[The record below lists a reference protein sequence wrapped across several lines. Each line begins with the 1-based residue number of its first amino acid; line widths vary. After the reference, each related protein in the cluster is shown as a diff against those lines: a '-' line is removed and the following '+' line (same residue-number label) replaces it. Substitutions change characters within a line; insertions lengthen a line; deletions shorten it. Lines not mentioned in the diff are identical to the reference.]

1 MTRPS
6 ALHAEQIRPDQT
18 VRLCDGSGC
27 ADLGM
32 FRAPKD
38 RTKLNE
44 YWWFCLTH
52 VRAYNAQWDFYR
64 GMTPDQIEA
73 EIRRDSTWQ
82 RPTWRFGQAPGRV
95 HQRFRDPFGF
105 ADGEAGPD
113 RPRRPT
119 AHTPEQEAALAVFDL
134 AEPVP
139 LDALKRRYKD
149 LVKQH
154 HPDANGGSKDAE
166 ERLKAITAA
175 YATLRAQATA
185 AQQRAG

>member
-1 MTRPS
+1 
-6 ALHAEQIRPDQT
+6 
-18 VRLCDGSGC
+18 
-27 ADLGM
+27 M

-38 RTKLNE
+38 RTNLTE
-44 YWWFCLTH
+44 YWWFCLAH
-52 VRAYNAQWDFYR
+52 VRAYNAKWDFYA
-64 GMTPDQIEA
+64 GMTPEQIEV
-73 EIRRDSTWQ
+73 ELRRDSTWQ
-82 RPTWRFGQAPGRV
+82 RPTWRLGQAPGRGG
-95 HQRFRDPFGF
+95 QRFRDPFGF
-105 ADGEAGPD
+105 TDGDSGPE

-119 AHTPEQEAALAVFDL
+119 AQTPEQEAALAVFDL

-139 LDALKRRYKD
+139 LDALKRRYKA

-185 AQQRAG
+185 AQARAG